1 MENKKSNKKN
11 KIETVADL
19 MKPKK
24 KYFYKCYCTI
34 CKGKK
39 VDSRTQETHTKN
51 KSLWKSKTS
60 RENQQSAIESRKKK
74 RSITS
79 NVPKKRKM
87 DSHQDELNRSTSPN
101 PDPDLSPNLP
111 NNEDNLNALFTSRSK
126 SSSHFHAPVPDN
138 DGYCPDGDDYCPE
151 EDDDDDNY
159 FVDDDNFEEDDEKDE
174 DNINQEE
181 GFFAPPEM
189 DSDEIPVM
197 ESLNDSIDSEIIIW
211 VFKF

>member
-60 RENQQSAIESRKKK
+60 RENQQSAIESRKKR

-79 NVPKKRKM
+79 NVSKKRKM
-87 DSHQDELNRSTSPN
+87 DSHQDELNRNTSPN
-101 PDPDLSPNLP
+101 LILI
-111 NNEDNLNALFTSRSK
+111 LVLIYQIMKT
-126 SSSHFHAPVPDN
+126 
-138 DGYCPDGDDYCPE
+138 
-151 EDDDDDNY
+151 
-159 FVDDDNFEEDDEKDE
+159 
-174 DNINQEE
+174 I
-181 GFFAPPEM
+181 
-189 DSDEIPVM
+189 
-197 ESLNDSIDSEIIIW
+197 
-211 VFKF
+211 